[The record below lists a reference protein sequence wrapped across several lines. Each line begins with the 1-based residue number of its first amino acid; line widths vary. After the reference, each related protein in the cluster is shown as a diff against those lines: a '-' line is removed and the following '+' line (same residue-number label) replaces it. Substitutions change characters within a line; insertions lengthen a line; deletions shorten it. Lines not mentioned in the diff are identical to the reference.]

1 MRSTAFRPT
10 PTTTNSPI
18 NPTLGAAANPW
29 RNPGETPRRALIME
43 PMESPLSRVQ
53 AALAKLERPIICTN
67 CGGRWFQIAE
77 FHRLAQTGY
86 ASLEF
91 DPTEAMS
98 QTVRVC
104 LCGKIVKAIPQV
116 RAGPTPNAEL
126 KSFAESMDLAAE
138 HPHTA
143 TQGQVGKVQT
153 ELNAVIEQAATRSE
167 LHL

>member
-1 MRSTAFRPT
+1 
-10 PTTTNSPI
+10 
-18 NPTLGAAANPW
+18 
-29 RNPGETPRRALIME
+29 
-43 PMESPLSRVQ
+43 
-53 AALAKLERPIICTN
+53 
-67 CGGRWFQIAE
+67 
-77 FHRLAQTGY
+77 
-86 ASLEF
+86 
-91 DPTEAMS
+91 MS

-167 LHL
+167 LHLLKLEIAALRDENTSLRDQLAPLRDQINWLARELGVDLTTKTDAAPRREGGAVEGSH